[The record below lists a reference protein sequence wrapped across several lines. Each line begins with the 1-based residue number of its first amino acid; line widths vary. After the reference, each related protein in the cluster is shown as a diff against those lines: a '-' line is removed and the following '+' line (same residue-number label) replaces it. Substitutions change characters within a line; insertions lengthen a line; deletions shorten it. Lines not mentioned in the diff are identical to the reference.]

1 MRKLTGLFVLCFLL
15 SANALQAAEPE
26 KVTSAAE
33 STEISTDKE
42 KKEKVANDGDNYKK
56 FRFGGYGEMVASFKD
71 YGKLSHK
78 NLDDLQS
85 GFRDLKVSGEEDM
98 KRRWKRVAKWLSS
111 NSTLPV

>member
-71 YGKLSHK
+71 YGINRFYGAPGGRSGKIRLSAGGPHYA
-78 NLDDLQS
+78 QS
-85 GFRDLKVSGEEDM
+85 PAAR
-98 KRRWKRVAKWLSS
+98 
-111 NSTLPV
+111 PVQTP

>member
-71 YGKLSHK
+71 YGKRTIKMLIHVTSTI
-78 NLDDLQS
+78 S
-85 GFRDLKVSGEEDM
+85 RAVPSRIRSSTVG
-98 KRRWKRVAKWLSS
+98 WKR
-111 NSTLPV
+111 TLGHFLPE

>member
-42 KKEKVANDGDNYKK
+42 KKEKVANEIG
-56 FRFGGYGEMVASFKD
+56 RAHV
-71 YGKLSHK
+71 
-78 NLDDLQS
+78 
-85 GFRDLKVSGEEDM
+85 
-98 KRRWKRVAKWLSS
+98 
-111 NSTLPV
+111 

>member
-56 FRFGGYGEMVASFKD
+56 FRFGGYGEMVANFKD
-71 YGKLSHK
+71 YGINRYWGNKIGNTKTNRNTISIPR
-78 NLDDLQS
+78 
-85 GFRDLKVSGEEDM
+85 FV
-98 KRRWKRVAKWLSS
+98 VAFDYKS
-111 NSTLPV
+111 LPNGC

>member
-33 STEISTDKE
+33 STKISTDKE

-56 FRFGGYGEMVASFKD
+56 FRFGGY
-71 YGKLSHK
+71 
-78 NLDDLQS
+78 
-85 GFRDLKVSGEEDM
+85 
-98 KRRWKRVAKWLSS
+98 
-111 NSTLPV
+111 

>member
-56 FRFGGYGEMVASFKD
+56 LYSYVC
-71 YGKLSHK
+71 
-78 NLDDLQS
+78 LDCLQVHHRN
-85 GFRDLKVSGEEDM
+85 G
-98 KRRWKRVAKWLSS
+98 
-111 NSTLPV
+111 